1 MVPGATISLVGA
13 DGAGKTTLALSIVE
27 TLPVAASYLY
37 MGDNPGSS
45 SHLLPTTRL
54 LWWARRR
61 RGVLWPHGPPFAA
74 VAAREHGLVVRCA
87 RLVVALGVLAI
98 QMAEEAHQLA
108 RARAELRKGR
118 VVVLDRYFR
127 FDYHAHALTDPG
139 RPGLVP
145 RLHGAW
151 LGWAF
156 PHPDLAVCLDAA
168 PDVLF
173 ARKGE
178 GDEASLTR
186 RRQGYLNLAVET
198 PRFVVVDAGRPRSEV
213 EREVLAVVMARLV
226 TPQLTG

>member
-1 MVPGATISLVGA
+1 MSLVGV
-13 DGAGKTTLALSIVE
+13 DGAGKTTLALRLVE
-27 TLPVAASYLY
+27 ALPVPASYLY
-37 MGDNPGSS
+37 MGDNPAAS

-61 RGVLWPHGPPFAA
+61 AVWGHGPPPAEAA
-74 VAAREHGLVVRCA
+74 TREHRLVVRAA

-98 QMAEEAHQLA
+98 QVAEEAHQLA
-108 RARAELRKGR
+108 RARSALRKGR

-127 FDYHAHALTDPG
+127 FDYRAHALTDPE

-151 LGWAF
+151 LAWAF
-156 PHPDLAVCLDAA
+156 PPPDLTVCLDAA
-168 PDVLF
+168 PAVLF

-186 RRQGYLNLAVET
+186 RRQGYLDLAPET
-198 PRFVVVDAGRPRSEV
+198 PGFVVVDAGRPPLEV
-213 EREVLAVVMARLV
+213 ERDVLALVSCRLLSG
-226 TPQLTG
+226 QLTA